1 MQTEI
6 LSLADPEAEK
16 RAEVLLL
23 AGDLV
28 ALPTE
33 TVYGLA
39 ADSASGAAVAKIFEA
54 KGRPRFNP
62 LICHVDTLAMAERIA
77 VFDDLARRLA
87 ASFWPGPLTLVLPS
101 ARETPV
107 HPLAMAGLPTV
118 AVRMPQGVAA
128 RLAGRLGRPIVA
140 PSANPSGRVTG
151 TSAEAVARGL
161 SGRIPLILDGG
172 PSLVGVESTIVRPQD
187 GRLVLLRAGGVSR
200 DELHAATGLAVEEP
214 GDGAPIAAPG
224 GLASH
229 YAPEGRL
236 RLDAEA
242 VEPGEFLIAFGADRP
257 KGLENAAAIV
267 NLSPGGDLREAA
279 ANLFAALSAFDSA
292 RVERIAVTPIPR
304 TGLGE
309 AINDRLKRAA
319 APR

>member
-6 LSLADPEAEK
+6 LPLADPEAER
-16 RAEVLLL
+16 RAEALLR
-23 AGDLV
+23 AGEVV

-39 ADSASGAAVAKIFEA
+39 ADSGMGSAVAKIFEA

-62 LICHVDTLAMAERIA
+62 LICHVDGLAMAERIA
-77 VFDDLARRLA
+77 IFDDLAHRLA
-87 ASFWPGPLTLVLPS
+87 ARFWPGPLTLVLP
-101 ARETPV
+101 AAADTPV
-107 HPLAMAGLPTV
+107 HPLAMAGLQTV
-118 AVRMPQGVAA
+118 AVRMPRGVVA

-151 TSAEAVARGL
+151 TSAEAVSRGL

-172 PSLVGVESTIVRPQD
+172 PSLVGVESTIVRPQA
-187 GRLVLLRAGGVSR
+187 GRLVLLRAGGISR
-200 DELHAATGLAVEEP
+200 DELSRASGLAVEDP
-214 GDGAPIAAPG
+214 DDDAPIAAPG
-224 GLASH
+224 ALASH
-229 YAPEGRL
+229 YAPVGRL

-242 VEPGEFLIAFGADRP
+242 IEPGEFVIAFGTERP
-257 KGLENAAAIV
+257 QGLENAAAIV

-292 RVERIAVTPIPR
+292 KVERIAVAPIPR
-304 TGLGE
+304 SGLGE